1 MISKEMYDILS
12 HIPRFDGYVSEE
24 ELESKCAIS
33 AGVLRD
39 RLGEAQWPSHDYANE
54 CSGSKRHHWF
64 LTENGQAAIEEYEH
78 AKRADNLVRW
88 SLAVS
93 IIAALAGIG
102 SAIASAIMLLG

>member
-1 MISKEMYDILS
+1 MYDILS
-12 HIPRFDGYVSEE
+12 HIPRFDGSISEE
-24 ELESKCAIS
+24 ELASKCAIS